1 MDNKIDLVIFSL
13 KKKENL
19 VVVLV
24 SSSLKIK
31 FMNEITHDELSFSY
45 HIISPLH
52 REDNLMFLSLYLS
65 AQGKRRE
72 HWIMTEITRLLS
84 CCLI

>member
-1 MDNKIDLVIFSL
+1 
-13 KKKENL
+13 

-31 FMNEITHDELSFSY
+31 FMNEITHDELSFSH

-65 AQGKRRE
+65 ATRE
-72 HWIMTEITRLLS
+72 EERTLKLHGYYPVVSFSLFSHLHLS
-84 CCLI
+84 ANR